1 MINQMQALVNN
12 TKSQEKDA
20 HYIRNLLKDF
30 LQVYVLNFIYLHKAY
45 NTNFIFTG
53 GTCLS
58 HCFGMH
64 RLSEDLDFDLKKP
77 IDVEELRTQLI
88 RYFTKDHLVASFQA
102 SVLQQGSQLLLKFP
116 LLKQLG
122 LANASDS
129 DLLYV
134 KMDLS
139 TVESSH
145 YEQQATLKSV
155 SHFNYVVIHY
165 DLPSLFAGKINAIL
179 TRNRFMGK
187 ENTPIIKGRDYYDLL
202 WFLEKK
208 VSINILRLNDLL
220 KSQYS
225 VSEILSLLDSKVEE
239 ALTSKKLYFKQD
251 LLPFIDPPQFVEAYI
266 EHYLENYHRYK
277 QYLLD
282 TNP

>member
-1 MINQMQALVNN
+1 MINQMQTLVNN
-12 TKSQEKDA
+12 AKSQEKDA
-20 HYIRNLLKDF
+20 LYIRNLLKDF

-64 RLSEDLDFDLKKP
+64 RLSEDLDFDLKKQ
-77 IDVEELRTQLI
+77 IDVEELRAQLI
-88 RYFTKDHLVASFQA
+88 RYFTKDHLLASFQA
-102 SVLQQGSQLLLKFP
+102 SILQQGSQLLLKLP

-139 TVESSH
+139 TVESLH

-179 TRNRFMGK
+179 TRNRLMGK
-187 ENTPIIKGRDYYDLL
+187 ENTLIIKGRDYYDLL

-208 VSINILRLNDLL
+208 VNLNILRLNDLL
-220 KSQYS
+220 KVQHS
-225 VSEILSLLDSKVEE
+225 VGEILSLLDSKVEE
-239 ALTSKKLYFKQD
+239 ALGSKKLYFKQD

-277 QYLLD
+277 QYLLED
-282 TNP
+282 

>member
-1 MINQMQALVNN
+1 M
-12 TKSQEKDA
+12 
-20 HYIRNLLKDF
+20 
-30 LQVYVLNFIYLHKAY
+30 
-45 NTNFIFTG
+45 
-53 GTCLS
+53 
-58 HCFGMH
+58 
-64 RLSEDLDFDLKKP
+64 
-77 IDVEELRTQLI
+77 EELRAQLVH
-88 RYFTKDHLVASFQA
+88 YFKKEHLMITFQA
-102 SVLQQGSQLLLKFP
+102 SVLQQGSQILLKFP
-116 LLKQLG
+116 VLKQLK
-122 LANASDS
+122 LANASES
-129 DLLYV
+129 DLLFV
-134 KMDLS
+134 KIDLS
-139 TVESSH
+139 KVESRH
-145 YEQQATLKSV
+145 YQQQTTLKSI
-155 SHFNYVVIHY
+155 SHFNYVVVHY
-165 DLPSLFAGKINAIL
+165 DLSSLFAGKINAIL

-277 QYLLD
+277 QYLWD
-282 TNP
+282 VTAKGCK